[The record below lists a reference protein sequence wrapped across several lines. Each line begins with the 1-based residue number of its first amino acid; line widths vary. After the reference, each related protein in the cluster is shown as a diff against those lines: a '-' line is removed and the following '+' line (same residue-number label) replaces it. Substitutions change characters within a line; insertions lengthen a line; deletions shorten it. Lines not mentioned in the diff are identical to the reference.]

1 MGIINQNLNSKALF
15 LIDGIG
21 AVISAIMLGL
31 VLPSLNHLIGMPL
44 HILQYLAIAACLFA
58 TYSLACYKASPNR
71 WHQYLRLIGMIN
83 LIYCAVSL
91 GLVFYYFPQLSKL
104 GLAYFII
111 EKLIVFPLALIE
123 IKASIR

>member
-1 MGIINQNLNSKALF
+1 MNQNLNSKTIL

-31 VLPSLNHLIGMPL
+31 VLPSLNHLIGMPFI
-44 HILQYLAIAACLFA
+44 ILRYLAIAACLFA
-58 TYSLACYKASPNR
+58 TFSLTCYIASPNR
-71 WHQYLRLIGMIN
+71 WHQYLMLIGMIN

-91 GLVFYYFPQLSKL
+91 GLVFYYYPQLTKL

-111 EKLIVFPLALIE
+111 EKLIVFPLALLE
-123 IKASIR
+123 IKTAMR